1 MLSGAKCFYRVKY
14 VIWVRY
20 FTLSNMRKIYEAE
33 TFD

>member
-1 MLSGAKCFYRVKY
+1 MLSGAKCFYQVKY